1 MTSGVETLTSRR
13 EELTEWFYM
22 HSAKIVVP
30 DYLLQ
35 DKWDPAITDRP
46 RYPKTFNSL
55 LTSTEKFQKSFLLY
69 CLNHYD

>member
-1 MTSGVETLTSRR
+1 MTSGVETLTSRW
-13 EELTEWFYM
+13 EELAEWFYM

-46 RYPKTFNSL
+46 RYPQNI
-55 LTSTEKFQKSFLLY
+55 
-69 CLNHYD
+69 